1 VNPVGFPA
9 YVKQGQIVMIEVDGK
24 EESFQAIKDFTI
36 LDQKHFNLIVKIRHK
51 FGCWAPVTASPA
63 APTLVAKPS
72 TEVDLPDL
80 LPSGPIVVKGKD
92 AAGVVWTY
100 PTQTWATKDTV
111 GIKQVGT
118 ITDPDSEIRQ
128 VLIDRVT
135 EVLYDL
141 GNEFGYEVVLKH
153 IKAEMYPDKAATTG
167 ILLGFRFQ
175 APNVPF

>member
-1 VNPVGFPA
+1 VNAVGFPA
-9 YVKQGQIVMIEVDGK
+9 YVKQGQIVMIEVGGK
-24 EESFQAIKDFTI
+24 EESFQAVKDFTI
-36 LDQKHFNLIVKIRHK
+36 LDQKHFDLIVKVRHK

-80 LPSGPIVVKGKD
+80 LPPGPVVVKGGKPKPF
-92 AAGVVWTY
+92 VSLSN
-100 PTQTWATKDTV
+100 
-111 GIKQVGT
+111 VGT
-118 ITDPDSEIRQ
+118 VLDPDSEIRQ